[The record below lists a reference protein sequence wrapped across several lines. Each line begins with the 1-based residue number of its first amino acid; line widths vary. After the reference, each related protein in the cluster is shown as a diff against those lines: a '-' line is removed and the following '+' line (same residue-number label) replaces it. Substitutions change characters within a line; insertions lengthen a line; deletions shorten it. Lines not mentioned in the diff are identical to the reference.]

1 MLWIAIVLLA
11 KLPLYLSS
19 WMLPGW
25 IVGSN
30 YLIQSFVV
38 KDLQVGGQIH
48 KTAYLAG
55 IFSGTAA
62 LVALRWIFTVL
73 PSTFPSNLSYYSSW
87 AR

>member
-30 YLIQSFVV
+30 YLIQSFIV

-48 KTAYLAG
+48 KTAYL
-55 IFSGTAA
+55 
-62 LVALRWIFTVL
+62 
-73 PSTFPSNLSYYSSW
+73 
-87 AR
+87 